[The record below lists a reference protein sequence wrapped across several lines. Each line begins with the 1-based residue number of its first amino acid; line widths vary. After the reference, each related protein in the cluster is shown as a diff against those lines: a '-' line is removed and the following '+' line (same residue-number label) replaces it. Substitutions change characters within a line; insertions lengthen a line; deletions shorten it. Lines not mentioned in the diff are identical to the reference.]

1 MIQQVPIAESGTQN
15 TTINTRIY
23 NISNIMF
30 IQESGHAEQEKKN
43 KRRTPTNLYTLVQ
56 QITII
61 ACT

>member
-43 KRRTPTNLYTLVQ
+43 KIKEELQ
-56 QITII
+56 QIYTP
-61 ACT
+61 